1 MSTET
6 ETEAQPGSGGE
17 AVAATVVDTPKPPR
31 NDAEAAAQEAAVPPA
46 PEPAAPKPEPPK
58 KPNRT
63 GEYIGRLQGENRELR
78 NELEAIK
85 RRLPP
90 EPKPEAP
97 RAEDFFQDP
106 AAYTQRVAEHVTAQA
121 RAAWEQ
127 EQRQQAEL
135 RQQQEQLTH
144 YQTRAQAFAA
154 AHPDFLEVVESI
166 NPQYLPQELQAAI
179 MAHERGAE
187 IAYHLGNNE
196 DDLFDLASRRPELM
210 GAAVERLAQRLTAA
224 PPEAPTPAAVVPPAP
239 AVPPKPISQ
248 APAPAPRVGGRSPT
262 EVPPEKMTDDEWYR
276 QDRERRRKR

>member
-1 MSTET
+1 MSN

-17 AVAATVVDTPKPPR
+17 TVAATTVEAIKPPR
-31 NDAEAAAQEAAVPPA
+31 NDVEAAQREAAAPPA
-46 PEPAAPKPEPPK
+46 PQPPENKPDPAR

-78 NELEAIK
+78 AKLDAIE

-97 RAEDFFQDP
+97 RAEDFYQDP

-121 RAAWEQ
+121 RTAWEQ
-127 EQRQQAEL
+127 EQRQQAE
-135 RQQQEQLTH
+135 RQQQHQQLAN

-210 GAAVERLAQRLTAA
+210 GLAVERLAQRLTAA
-224 PPEAPTPAAVVPPAP
+224 PPEAPTPTAVVPPAP
-239 AVPPKPISQ
+239 ATPPKPISQ